1 MILEAMRSY
10 PNVTAAIIFTLISI
24 PISVCDLRSL
34 KIPDFLNILL
44 FLLLLAHR
52 FLFSRGDF
60 IIYLTC
66 SICSLLLFY
75 LVRRISRMGLGWGDI
90 KYSPSCALA
99 SGIWCFPAFLASS
112 IFCALY
118 FFIVKLKN
126 KSVKTEKAPFAPFM
140 ALGTITLCSIPI
152 VQDLLN

>member
-1 MILEAMRSY
+1 MILEVIGAY
-10 PNVTAAIIFTLISI
+10 PNVTAAIVFILLSI

-34 KIPDFLNILL
+34 KIPDFLNMLL

-52 FLFSRGDF
+52 FFFSRSDF
-60 IIYLTC
+60 ILYLTC

-99 SGIWCFPAFLASS
+99 TGIWCFPAFLASS
-112 IFCALY
+112 IYCALY
-118 FFIVKLKN
+118 FFIVKMK
-126 KSVKTEKAPFAPFM
+126 KKAERAEKAPFAPFM
-140 ALGTITLCSIPI
+140 ALGTLTLCSIPI